1 MATKTQAWGAFA
13 DAIGATPAT
22 FAKIDRS
29 LLAAGLSPRGGR
41 GGGKNAQHVDAMYLA
56 RLVICAGLPLPSE
69 AGEQLRLFSQC
80 RYTST
85 ILQTVV
91 DRTNALMAEGFREAQ
106 MHERLLSPYA
116 TGQGE
121 PLLDY
126 LSQEIQRWAEA
137 DPAERAENAALAAS
151 GASAIRLN
159 FEPAISAHVVRG
171 VLVGRETRTV
181 IGIFEPA
188 PEMQRPPP
196 FGGSSGFAPIQRSA
210 AVPCRLL
217 FVAAELLADSLAN
230 GSGDLPFPSSGNEPG
245 PASSDHSAPETEN
258 AADPARSAALRGD
271 QPRSLATEPAS
282 NVGKV
287 CERET
292 PFKGFSSAGGHLPAT
307 SSKEAPPYGQPRPHT
322 SVPVAA

>member
-13 DAIGATPAT
+13 DAIGATSAT

-41 GGGKNAQHVDAMYLA
+41 GGGKNAQHVDARYLA
-56 RLVICAGLPLPSE
+56 TLVVCAALPLPSE
-69 AGEQLRLFSQC
+69 AGEHLQKFSRC

-85 ILQTVV
+85 IMQKVV
-91 DRTNALMAEGFREAQ
+91 DKTNALMSGGFRDAETQ
-106 MHERLLSPYA
+106 ERLITPESDALDA
-116 TGQGE
+116 N
-121 PLLDY
+121 LLDF
-126 LSQEIQRWAEA
+126 LAQEISRWAGRPPE
-137 DPAERAENAALAAS
+137 ERAEEAALPQVAAS
-151 GASAIRLN
+151 SIRLH
-159 FEPAISAHVVRG
+159 FEPALSANLVRC
-171 VLVGRETRTV
+171 LSLGREARTM
-181 IGIFEPA
+181 IDIFEPV
-188 PEMQRPPP
+188 EQSQLLP
-196 FGGSSGFAPIQRSA
+196 FAGGIGFAPIQRSA
-210 AVPCRLL
+210 AVSYRLL

-271 QPRSLATEPAS
+271 QPRSLATKPSS

-307 SSKEAPPYGQPRPHT
+307 SSKEAPPYGQLRPHT